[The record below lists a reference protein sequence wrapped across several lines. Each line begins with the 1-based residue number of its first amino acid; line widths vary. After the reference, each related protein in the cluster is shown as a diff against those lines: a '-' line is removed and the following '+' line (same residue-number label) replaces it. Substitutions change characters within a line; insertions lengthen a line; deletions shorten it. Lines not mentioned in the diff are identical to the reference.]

1 MKDDL
6 GTIEYA
12 YDANG
17 NITEVS
23 EKEGGILKLFEKPQT
38 ICREFDSLNRV
49 TKYTD
54 YKGRE
59 VKYAYDALGNM
70 TGLTYPGGETVRYAY
85 HADGSVSEMTS
96 NTGGTF
102 VYGYD
107 NYGRLCKITRADGS
121 TETQEYDPAGQLTR
135 QTDKDKEG
143 NVLQE
148 HSYTYD
154 VFGEVVTKTTTNTQD
169 PDVLETVSM
178 TYDDANHLVT
188 YNGQRV
194 TYDEKGNMTYGPV
207 DGTMQELTYDCRN
220 RLVEAG
226 GVSYTYDAENTR
238 ISTTENG
245 LTTEY
250 VTDTGGSLSRM
261 LAAYEADGTQTLYYY
276 GADGLAA
283 QYNNGTKKYFAYHY
297 DNIGSTTLITAKDGH
312 AVERF
317 SYGTYGELLKAAI
330 TKIRFLYNGSYG
342 VTTDSNGLY
351 YMRARYY
358 NPDIKR
364 FINQDIKVGDI
375 GSSQS
380 LNRYAYCEGNP
391 VSMVDPFGL
400 CGESANDQG
409 QGSKYEKWHDL
420 LGVAGMFWDGFDLIN
435 GVLYAMEGDYVNAAI
450 SFACGIP
457 AVGNIIAGVAKVGKA
472 VKAIK
477 TAEKIAG
484 MCRMVGKIGNTAA
497 GMKAVYDT
505 YQTAQR
511 ECKTTTGKI
520 AYMAGTLAAG
530 YAMGKA
536 ANWASG
542 KLKNLASK
550 AMPKLKTAVKEAAGK
565 LASRFNKGFGSSGS
579 GHMNRNRGF
588 AILPFGESGRTNM
601 INPKEINFMQSS
613 IKNQTGKYTVL
624 ENAEALK
631 NGTLKASD
639 LPNIKI
645 WRDADGKIWTLD
657 HRRLAAFR
665 IAGLNEVPFQWAT
678 SEEVAGQ
685 MWKMTTKTGGK
696 SIKLKLGNGKNI
708 IID

>member
-1 MKDDL
+1 
-6 GTIEYA
+6 
-12 YDANG
+12 
-17 NITEVS
+17 
-23 EKEGGILKLFEKPQT
+23 
-38 ICREFDSLNRV
+38 
-49 TKYTD
+49 
-54 YKGRE
+54 
-59 VKYAYDALGNM
+59 
-70 TGLTYPGGETVRYAY
+70 
-85 HADGSVSEMTS
+85 
-96 NTGGTF
+96 
-102 VYGYD
+102 
-107 NYGRLCKITRADGS
+107 
-121 TETQEYDPAGQLTR
+121 
-135 QTDKDKEG
+135 
-143 NVLQE
+143 
-148 HSYTYD
+148 
-154 VFGEVVTKTTTNTQD
+154 EVVTKTTTNTQD

-178 TYDDANHLVT
+178 TYDDANRLKT
-188 YNGQRV
+188 YNGKSV

-238 ISTTENG
+238 ISMTESKPEG
-245 LTTEY
+245 ELTTEY
-250 VTDTGGSLSRM
+250 VTDTGGSLSR
-261 LAAYEADGTQTLYYY
+261 LLVAYEADNTQTTYYY

-283 QYNNGTKKYFAYHY
+283 QYNSGTKKYFAYHY

-342 VTTDSNGLY
+342 VATDSNGLY

-400 CGESANDQG
+400 CGEKANDQG
-409 QGSKYEKWHDL
+409 QGSMYEKWHDL
-420 LGVAGMFWDGFDLIN
+420 LGAAGMFWDGFDLIN
-435 GVLYAMEGDYVNAAI
+435 GALYAMEGDYVNAAI

-457 AVGNIIAGVAKVGKA
+457 AVGNIIAGVAKVSKA

-477 TAEKIAG
+477 TAEKIASA
-484 MCRMVGKIGNTAA
+484 CRTVGKIGNTAA

-520 AYMAGTLAAG
+520 AYIAGTLAAG

-536 ANWASG
+536 ANWGAG

-550 AMPKLKTAVKEAAGK
+550 AMPKLKTAAKEAARK
-565 LASRFNKGFGSSGS
+565 LASRFNKGFGSSSS

-588 AILPFGESGRTNM
+588 AILPFGESGKKVNVIIGDGYGVNDSPVRLKGKWS
-601 INPKEINFMQSS
+601 INDMKQALLGHPPK
-613 IKNQTGKYTVL
+613 
-624 ENAEALK
+624 
-631 NGTLKASD
+631 
-639 LPNIKI
+639 
-645 WRDADGKIWTLD
+645 
-657 HRRLAAFR
+657 
-665 IAGLNEVPFQWAT
+665 GLGSPDIHHG
-678 SEEVAGQ
+678 GQ
-685 MWKMTTKTGGK
+685 MPGAAKHEVLPSQHRNNSALHPNKYNQGVSSEMREEDR
-696 SIKLKLGNGKNI
+696 KLHWWYRAREEGADELLPDWI
-708 IID
+708 YDD